1 MIKMSF
7 DYLLIAMLFLT
18 FAYCMIIDRRLRA
31 FKSQEGALK
40 AVVDELATATENAR
54 EATSHLRISLDEVQ
68 RSHWENIDAARTINS
83 KLSDK
88 IDAAEA
94 MLARIERNSVGT
106 TLQDEPV
113 RARPDRLGRLAGD
126 QKELLPSVND
136 LARSL
141 RSRTGTG
148 LR

>member
-18 FAYCMIIDRRLRA
+18 FAYCLIIDRRLRV
-31 FKSQEGALK
+31 FKSQEGTLK
-40 AVVDELATATENAR
+40 AVVDELTTSTENAR
-54 EATSHLRISLDEVQ
+54 EATSQLRISLDEMQ
-68 RSHWENIDAARTINS
+68 RSYWENLDVAGNINS
-83 KLSDK
+83 KLSER

-94 MLARIERNSVGT
+94 MLARIDRKSIDEK
-106 TLQDEPV
+106 LQGELP
-113 RARPDRLGRLAGD
+113 RARPTRLGRLAAE
-126 QKELLPSVND
+126 QNELLPSVNE